1 MGAMIACK
9 LAAMV
14 PDRVLSL
21 ALLNVTGGGFEC
33 FPKFNR
39 ETFSIAYCFLKA
51 KTPEQRAAVDLDTH
65 YSKEYLEEYVGSD
78 TRRAILY

>member
-1 MGAMIACK
+1 MIACK

-33 FPKFNR
+33 LPKVL
-39 ETFSIAYCFLKA
+39 YLCV
-51 KTPEQRAAVDLDTH
+51 AVQLCCLH
-65 YSKEYLEEYVGSD
+65 VPMNS
-78 TRRAILY
+78 